1 MSTREVHA
9 ITSACCFQLCNVFR
23 QNMEID
29 QCLLES
35 LPVGQRQRLVRR
47 MRCDQIRAYYEREK
61 GLRRQQGGVKVRA
74 PPTYPKRR
82 RVRFSPAD
90 AVQDAVIRHDDRE
103 VLQLLKEGADLNAAT
118 SSGGSLLHLCARHGN
133 VFAAEF
139 LIERGLNVDLQD
151 EDLWTALHVACACDH
166 ADVVLLLLLTGANVL
181 LRDVSGNVPLDY
193 AAEGTES
200 GFILR
205 KHLEEQGVDVS
216 SVRTMKVQSARTM
229 LSDVRQ
235 LVATGGGLDLPNDD
249 GVTLLHIA
257 SASGYREVVSVLL
270 EGGADPH
277 PADRRFWTPLHL
289 AAKYGQTSVVS
300 RLLRHSANPTL
311 LNRSQDKPSGSFPQS
326 GKEGLPAEASE
337 HRDVPGVWIQLLRY
351 VFSFLSIA
359 QNVKRLFPIS
369 TDICTCQ
376 PIADLLQ
383 DAEESW
389 LQRLKDP
396 AAPLPSTDQ
405 RYDGGSHD
413 LNTPV
418 KNFIVFSNMLHR
430 NPLGLS
436 LSKRDG
442 LLERCAMFRE
452 ASGALSRQ
460 PSQDNGL
467 DGPSSSGASKL
478 EQVKLMPPAPNDDL
492 SSLSELTDSSL
503 LYEMQKRFGNEQI
516 YTYIGHILLLVNPN
530 KELPIYSTL
539 VSQLYLSSTGRLC
552 SSLPPHIFS
561 SAERAYHMMLQEGRP
576 QCFVLSGESGSGKT
590 EACKHIV
597 RHLAARCGPKGFA
610 LEPRMQHVNCI
621 LEAFGHA
628 KTRRNNN
635 STRFIKLLTVQYC
648 DKRKTLLRARVN
660 THMLEKSRL
669 VHLHPHQ
676 HSFSIFYLMAEGL
689 SPEENSAL
697 YLNNVLAHRYLSGGL
712 LGENPPAAAA
722 SSHSRER
729 LAAVKQALRALGFN
743 KQEVDSVF
751 MLLSAVLHIGDLRF
765 TALPDGNTAPPSD
778 PQLLERVAGL
788 LQVDPNDL
796 SAALTSDVQCFK
808 GDVITRGHAV
818 ETSEQHRDQLAK
830 AIYGRLFSYLVN
842 CINDYLHGQDERVGC
857 VCVRA
862 RLSER
867 DPALEIGILDMFGF
881 EEVERNGFE
890 QLCMNMTNER
900 LRQYVSE
907 VLFQQEQSECLQE
920 GIAMET
926 PRSPGNQT
934 SVLDVFL
941 QRPRGLLCVLDEES
955 QSPRPAEQTLY
966 KRLSTQLDSNPTRG
980 LSLTTKDGNGN
991 PPPKDQGPAFTVSHY
1006 AGQICYDLTGS
1017 LARNKDSLPQ
1027 NILFTMKSSESVLLQ
1042 QLFQS
1047 KLTQTGSL
1055 VPAAHG
1061 RVGLRGPKAALLLH
1075 RRPPASPATAHSV
1088 PQQSQRCYDY
1098 AEILK
1103 KKGSGSFLQRLER
1116 CGPITVA
1123 VQLRS
1128 SLSEVIG
1135 KLQAC
1140 TPHFVECVRP
1150 HAGAQPGSFDSV
1162 HVSTQLQ
1169 YIGVLEMVRVI
1180 RCGYP
1185 VRLSFAGFLSRYK
1198 DLVVPTLGDKK
1209 KLSPE
1214 ERCRSVLQQSKLQGW
1229 QIGSSKVF
1237 LRYWQAEQLN
1247 DRCYEFRKKI
1257 VACQKV
1263 VRGWLVRR
1271 RVRHRLC
1278 LQQKDGCSVQ
1288 RFLQGAENMGL
1299 RTYDHLVIQNASDI
1313 ARESDRLRCHGNSL
1327 LSSPPLGERP
1337 EPVGKEEDQPV
1348 RRVVDK
1354 SVKVGPV
1361 TGGSRV
1367 IRHLRSSSV
1376 PIPPAMESLVHSSV
1390 GLSIKTAPQQA
1401 AHTNED
1407 TAGGGGLSSPR
1418 KQPPPKPKRD
1428 PNTRLSA
1435 SYEAVSA
1442 GLTMAAKECPTP
1454 EGFGSPA
1461 GSPPK
1466 SQLSPTDPA
1475 ASCKPRPHSD
1485 DYTTMRKV
1493 PPPKPKRSPNT
1504 KLSGSYEEINA
1515 AAPHIHQ
1522 LRPADVKLALLSRAG
1537 RFGGLLQKA
1546 ASVDAP
1552 QGLGL
1557 SLYQGREEE
1566 DVYIEMVG
1574 SQPRP
1579 RSLQEPPDSPEPA
1592 DSEAVYEE
1600 MKYYPHEDG
1609 AKPATVVSKAA
1620 KLEALGLS
1628 LVGLGPCLSQ
1638 TDSKRMSAGTSAA
1651 VDVSLSHS
1659 ASNGGVL
1666 KSHGKEGSCD
1676 IPAPFPN
1683 LLPHRPPL
1691 LVFPP
1696 SPVTCSPASDESP
1709 LTPLEVKKLPVF
1721 ETNLN
1726 YATGPDSPLS
1736 PQFSRQRADSSP
1748 SLTVLM
1754 PEKRSTPPLTP
1765 PPPPPAANAAPPP
1778 YRPPSY
1784 FPFPPEANFLSLT
1797 RAASVTGS
1805 SDTPKIS
1812 SSNRAGVEPLGKPP
1826 PYSPV
1831 KMSRPEPRRAHSC
1844 SSSPLLFNPANG
1856 RALTSPLDE
1865 LNTLF
1870 SSGRSL
1876 LRKSTPGR
1884 KLRDGGF
1891 NSNMNLPGREDYGSA
1906 PTSPS
1911 LQLQDKNANNHT
1923 HPRCPSP
1930 APIEN
1935 GNQISNGSRE
1945 DESHSK
1951 SNTSSATSLHR
1962 HMDSHHT
1969 QVFQRLRLSNGD
1981 GSVTLGELLR
1991 WRRAQCEGRGDW
2003 RHRASQSPPP
2013 TLLWTNRKASP

>member
-1 MSTREVHA
+1 RLLLWV
-9 ITSACCFQLCNVFR
+9 INCCCFQLCNVFR

-61 GLRRQQGGVKVRA
+61 SLQRQQGGIKVRA
-74 PPTYPKRR
+74 PPTGPERR
-82 RVRFSPAD
+82 HVRFSLAD
-90 AVQDAVIRHDDRE
+90 SVQDAVIRHDDRE
-103 VLQLLKEGADLNAAT
+103 VLRLLKEGADLNAPT

-133 VFAAEF
+133 VFAAEL
-139 LIERGLNVDLQD
+139 LIERGLSVDLQD
-151 EDLWTALHVACACDH
+151 EDLWTALHVACVCDH

-181 LRDVSGNVPLDY
+181 LQDVNGNVPLDY
-193 AAEGTES
+193 AAEGTET

-205 KHLEEQGVDVS
+205 KHLEEKGVDVS
-216 SVRTMKVQSARTM
+216 SVPTMKMQSASTM

-235 LVATGGGLDLPNDD
+235 LVATGGGLNLPNDD

-257 SASGYREVVSVLL
+257 CASGYREVVSVLL
-270 EGGADPH
+270 ESGADPH
-277 PADRRFWTPLHL
+277 PADNHFWTPLHL
-289 AAKYGQTSVVS
+289 AAKYGQVT
-300 RLLRHSANPTL
+300 RGMEEYKL
-311 LNRSQDKPSGSFPQS
+311 
-326 GKEGLPAEASE
+326 
-337 HRDVPGVWIQLLRY
+337 
-351 VFSFLSIA
+351 FSIS
-359 QNVKRLFPIS
+359 PDIS
-369 TDICTCQ
+369 TCE
-376 PIADLLQ
+376 PIADMLQ
-383 DAEESW
+383 NAEESW

-396 AAPLPSTDQ
+396 SAPLPSTDQ
-405 RYDGGSHD
+405 RYDDGSHD
-413 LNTPV
+413 LNAPV
-418 KNFIVFSNMLHR
+418 KNL

-436 LSKRDG
+436 LSKRDC

-467 DGPSSSGASKL
+467 DGPSSSGAKTSYD
-478 EQVKLMPPAPNDDL
+478 ECVTL
-492 SSLSELTDSSL
+492 SRFHDEENATADITSIISLYFRLSISI
-503 LYEMQKRFGNEQI
+503 N
-516 YTYIGHILLLVNPN
+516 
-530 KELPIYSTL
+530 

-576 QCFVLSGESGSGKT
+576 QCFILSGESGSGKT

-597 RHLAARCGPKGFA
+597 RHLAARSSPKGFT
-610 LEPRMQHVNCI
+610 LEPRMKHVNCI

-628 KTRRNNN
+628 KTLKNNN
-635 STRFIKLLTVQYC
+635 SSRFIKLLTIQYC

-669 VHLHPHQ
+669 VHLPPHQ
-676 HSFSIFYLMAEGL
+676 HGFNIFYLMAEGL

-697 YLNNVLAHRYLSGGL
+697 YFNNVLAHRL
-712 LGENPPAAAA
+712 NPPMATA
-722 SSHSRER
+722 SAHSRER

-743 KQEVDSVF
+743 KQEIDSVF

-765 TALPDGNTAPPSD
+765 TALPDANTAFPSD
-778 PQLLERVAGL
+778 LQLLERVAGL
-788 LQVDPNDL
+788 LQVCSHDL
-796 SAALTSDVQCFK
+796 STALTSDVQYFK
-808 GDVITRGHAV
+808 GDVITRGHT
-818 ETSEQHRDQLAK
+818 EEMSEQHRDQLAK

-842 CINDYLHGQDERVGC
+842 SINDYLHGQDDGIG
-857 VCVRA
+857 
-862 RLSER
+862 
-867 DPALEIGILDMFGF
+867 DPAMEIGILDIFGF
-881 EEVERNGFE
+881 EEVQRNGYE

-934 SVLDVFL
+934 TVLDFFL
-941 QRPRGLLCVLDEES
+941 QKPQGLLCVLDEES
-955 QSPRPAEQTLY
+955 QSLRPAEQTLY
-966 KRLSTQLDSNPTRG
+966 KRLSTQLDSNPTHG

-1006 AGQICYDLTGS
+1006 AGQVCLHYRKVFIPSIGS
-1017 LARNKDSLPQ
+1017 QP
-1027 NILFTMKSSESVLLQ
+1027 SESVLLQ

-1061 RVGLRGPKAALLLH
+1061 RVGLRGPKAAQLLH
-1075 RRPPASPATAHSV
+1075 RGPPASLVTANF
-1088 PQQSQRCYDY
+1088 
-1098 AEILK
+1098 ILK
-1103 KKGSGSFLQRLER
+1103 KKGSSSFLQRLER

-1123 VQLRS
+1123 VQLRN
-1128 SLSEVIG
+1128 SLSEVIS

-1150 HAGAQPGSFDSV
+1150 DARAQPDSFDSS

-1169 YIGVLEMVRVI
+1169 YIGVLEMVRTI
-1180 RCGYP
+1180 RYGYP
-1185 VRLSFAGFLSRYK
+1185 VRLSFPGFLSRYK

-1229 QIGSSKVF
+1229 QMGISKVF

-1247 DRCYEFRKKI
+1247 DRCYQFHKKI
-1257 VACQKV
+1257 ITCQKV

-1271 RVRHRLC
+1271 RVRHRLS
-1278 LQQKDGCSVQ
+1278 LQQKDECSVQ
-1288 RFLQGAENMGL
+1288 RFLQGTENMGL

-1313 ARESDRLRCHGNSL
+1313 ARESDRLRCHGNIY
-1327 LSSPPLGERP
+1327 
-1337 EPVGKEEDQPV
+1337 D
-1348 RRVVDK
+1348 
-1354 SVKVGPV
+1354 GPV
-1361 TGGSRV
+1361 NGGSRV
-1367 IRHLRSSSV
+1367 IRHFRSSSV
-1376 PIPPAMESLVHSSV
+1376 PIPLAMESLVHSSA
-1390 GLSIKTAPQQA
+1390 GPSIKPALQQA

-1407 TAGGGGLSSPR
+1407 TACGGGLSSPR

-1442 GLTMAAKECPTP
+1442 GLTMAVKEY
-1454 EGFGSPA
+1454 
-1461 GSPPK
+1461 
-1466 SQLSPTDPA
+1466 PA
-1475 ASCKPRPHSD
+1475 ALSKPRPHSD

-1515 AAPHIHQ
+1515 VAHHIHQ

-1537 RFGGLLQKA
+1537 GFGGFGGLLQKA

-1557 SLYQGREEE
+1557 SLYQSRDDE

-1574 SQPRP
+1574 SQPRA

-1609 AKPATVVSKAA
+1609 AKPSAVVI
-1620 KLEALGLS
+1620 
-1628 LVGLGPCLSQ
+1628 
-1638 TDSKRMSAGTSAA
+1638 
-1651 VDVSLSHS
+1651 
-1659 ASNGGVL
+1659 L
-1666 KSHGKEGSCD
+1666 KTHGKDSGCD

-1754 PEKRSTPPLTP
+1754 PEKKSTPPLTP
-1765 PPPPPAANAAPPP
+1765 PPPPPAPNAAPPPP

-1805 SDTPKIS
+1805 SDAPKLA
-1812 SSNRAGVEPLGKPP
+1812 SSNRTGGEPLGKPP
-1826 PYSPV
+1826 PYSPA

-1856 RALTSPLDE
+1856 RPLTSPLDE

-1876 LRKSTPGR
+1876 LRKSTPAR
-1884 KLRDGGF
+1884 KMRDGGL
-1891 NSNMNLPGREDYGSA
+1891 SV
-1906 PTSPS
+1906 
-1911 LQLQDKNANNHT
+1911 T
-1923 HPRCPSP
+1923 HCGCARKHL
-1930 APIEN
+1930 
-1935 GNQISNGSRE
+1935 G
-1945 DESHSK
+1945 
-1951 SNTSSATSLHR
+1951 SSAGVR
-1962 HMDSHHT
+1962 Y
-1969 QVFQRLRLSNGD
+1969 VFY
-1981 GSVTLGELLR
+1981 LL
-1991 WRRAQCEGRGDW
+1991 
-2003 RHRASQSPPP
+2003 
-2013 TLLWTNRKASP
+2013 